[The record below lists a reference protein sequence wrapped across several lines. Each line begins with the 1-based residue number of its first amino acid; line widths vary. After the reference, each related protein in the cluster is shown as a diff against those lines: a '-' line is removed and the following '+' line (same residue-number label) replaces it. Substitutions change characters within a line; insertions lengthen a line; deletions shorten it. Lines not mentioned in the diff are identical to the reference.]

1 MPANGAN
8 NGPAH
13 MTKAIGRTIVRWKV
27 LFRYLIDFSYNFS
40 IGETVIVSR
49 VFHHL
54 TSSKY
59 LDHTRMLTTHTMY
72 PMTYTN

>member
-13 MTKAIGRTIVRWKV
+13 MTKEIGRTIVRWKV
-27 LFRYLIDFSYNFS
+27 LFKYLIDFSYNLS
-40 IGETVIVSR
+40 LGEAVIVSR

-54 TSSKY
+54 MSSKY
-59 LDHTRMLTTHTMY
+59 LDHTRMLTMQTMY